1 MPAESER
8 DTRSRLGVPG
18 DAPAVLL
25 FAESSHWDPDWLLT
39 SGEYYSLRIRWI
51 LNRALREMLGDRR
64 RVYSIESIFFLKM
77 YWEKNPDRRAAIR
90 ALVNEGRLRFSGTG
104 FTQPDTMIPSAEA
117 IIRDF
122 LLGRRW
128 LADNGM
134 EAEPRVAYMTDDFGL
149 SPAFPSILSSL
160 GIEYAAGS
168 RVDGLGFPG
177 AEYAR
182 MSKYPLPGSTAE
194 LLLKDLASA
203 DVVWQAPDGSEV
215 LFHLNPSSYGQGDLI
230 ALRGPARW
238 MGINVGVPCR
248 SERHVAKRIASYV
261 GQLAPLS
268 RTPYMFCP
276 IGFDFNSPIRDLPAL
291 LDRYNRVRYPE
302 TGVYTALGCLED
314 YMDLVSRH
322 SDKLPR
328 VALDPNPNFM
338 GFYFSRP
345 KLKKDCR
352 DLVSTLLTAEK
363 LSFLAGPDAV
373 GAREPGG
380 KAARAWEMAVVTNHH
395 DFVTGTS
402 PDRVYEKEQVPW
414 VARANL
420 LAREALED
428 SLAAVPDR
436 QGAPAAGL
444 PGPCPAWSLEGG
456 VLKVE
461 SPHYSVE
468 LDARTGGCMTSYIDI
483 AVGRQVLSGPG
494 NDLLL
499 YEDSGGL
506 WRMGCEFNGGR
517 FRQAARSSRSAA
529 SLAASEEGG
538 VLKVKVVSRAGP
550 IRATRVLWFSSGSPL
565 IWMRTIASP
574 GDYRTLT
581 CRFATAFRPESI
593 SMDVAGGVVERPL
606 HKTFEPTFWS
616 AQSFVHY
623 RDAGGEAGLALFTGI
638 PATVQG
644 RQGGDIEWV
653 VARNAPRE
661 RAFGLMPLPSHPAR
675 GRDRSAQVVDY
686 AVCATGPGGWREN
699 RLHVLAGEAICPAWR
714 NPRQASVE
722 ELARSAVTVDNE
734 DVRVMSVKP
743 ASRGEGWIVR
753 LLSYA
758 GEPVTVRLEA
768 GPGPIRRASLCDALE
783 RDLRPA
789 EIENGRA
796 VVPAAQSITSVRFIL
811 GSDTMT

>member
-1 MPAESER
+1 LPAESESII
-8 DTRSRLGVPG
+8 RSRLGVPN

-51 LNRALREMLGDRR
+51 LDRAIRALSKDRR

-77 YWEKNPDRRAAIR
+77 YWEKNPDKQAAIR
-90 ALVNEGRLRFSGTG
+90 ALADDGRLRFSGTG

-122 LLGRRW
+122 LLGQRW

-134 EAEPRVAYMTDDFGL
+134 EVEPRVAYMTDDFGL

-177 AEYAR
+177 AEYALPG
-182 MSKYPLPGSTAE
+182 KYPLPGSTAE
-194 LLLKDLASA
+194 LLLKELKSA
-203 DVVWQAPDGSEV
+203 DVVWRAPDGSEV
-215 LFHLNPSSYGQGDLI
+215 LFHLNPATYGQGDLI

-248 SERHVAKRIASYV
+248 SEKHVAKRIASYV
-261 GQLAPLS
+261 GQLAPFS

-276 IGFDFNSPIRDLPAL
+276 IGFDFNGPIKDLPAL
-291 LDRYNRVRYPE
+291 LERYNRVRYPE
-302 TGVYTALGCLED
+302 TGVYAALGCLED

-322 SDKLPR
+322 RDELPC

-363 LSFLAGPDAV
+363 LSFLAGPD
-373 GAREPGG
+373 PGG
-380 KAARAWEMAVVTNHH
+380 SAAPGEKAARAWEIAVVSNHH

-402 PDRVYEKEQVPW
+402 PGRVYEKEQVPW
-414 VARANL
+414 VAGATR
-420 LAREALED
+420 LASEALEGY
-428 SLAAVPDR
+428 LAAVPDR
-436 QGAPAAGL
+436 QCVPAAG
-444 PGPCPAWSLEGG
+444 PVGPCPAWSLEGG

-468 LDARTGGCMTSYIDI
+468 LDERTGGCLTSYIDL
-483 AVGRQVLSGPG
+483 ARGRQVLSGPG

-517 FRQAARSSRSAA
+517 FRQVARSSWSAA
-529 SLAASEEGG
+529 SLKVSEEDG
-538 VLKVKVVSRAGP
+538 VLRVEVVPRAGP
-550 IRATRVLWFSSGSPL
+550 VRASRLLWFSSDSPL
-565 IWMRTIASP
+565 IWMRTMASP

-623 RDAGGEAGLALFTGI
+623 RDAGGGAGLALFTGI
-638 PATVQG
+638 PATVCG
-644 RQGGDIEWV
+644 RPGGEIEWV

-661 RAFGLMPLPSHPAR
+661 RAFGFLPLLSHPAS
-675 GRDRSAQVVDY
+675 GRDRSTQVIDY
-686 AVCATGPGGWREN
+686 AVCATGPGSWLEN
-699 RLHVLAGEAICPAWR
+699 RLHLLADEALCPAWR
-714 NPRQASVE
+714 NPAKAQLE
-722 ELARSAVTVDNE
+722 ELARSAVRVDNE
-734 DVRVMSVKP
+734 DVRVVSVKP
-743 ASRGEGWIVR
+743 ASLGEGWIVR

-758 GEPVTVRLEA
+758 VGPVTVRLEA
-768 GPGPIRRASLCDALE
+768 FDGSIKRAFLCDAFE
-783 RDLRPA
+783 RDLLPA
-789 EIENGRA
+789 AVEDGRA
-796 VVPAAQSITSVRFIL
+796 LVQAAKSITSLRIIL
-811 GSDTMT
+811 